1 MTEFDSMKFSKIE
14 KEIIE
19 ELMQDPKFPYNNI
32 SLYLLLASEA
42 YRNEF
47 NSVKSNKL
55 KRGKW
60 IAKQR
65 RRIEHLKRKDKV
77 HQDARISW
85 KETDEK
91 VKG

>member
-1 MTEFDSMKFSKIE
+1 MAEFDSMKFSKIE
-14 KEIIE
+14 KELIE
-19 ELMQDPKFPYNNI
+19 DLMQDPNFSYNNI

-47 NSVKSNKL
+47 NSVKSNPL

-60 IAKQR
+60 IAHQKR
-65 RRIEHLKRKDKV
+65 MIEHLKKQDKV

-85 KETDEK
+85 KEKDEK

>member
-85 KETDEK
+85 KATDEK